1 MWVLPDSLVK
11 LFQST
16 LPVWG
21 GTRPACL
28 LCHRSAFQSTLPV
41 WGGTWHKA
49 PLRQGGLFQS
59 TLPVWG
65 GTPYPDQSGT

>member
-21 GTRPACL
+21 GTGWLVECQPKQT
-28 LCHRSAFQSTLPV
+28 FQSTLPV
-41 WGGTWHKA
+41 WGGTM
-49 PLRQGGLFQS
+49 GE
-59 TLPVWG
+59 
-65 GTPYPDQSGT
+65 DND